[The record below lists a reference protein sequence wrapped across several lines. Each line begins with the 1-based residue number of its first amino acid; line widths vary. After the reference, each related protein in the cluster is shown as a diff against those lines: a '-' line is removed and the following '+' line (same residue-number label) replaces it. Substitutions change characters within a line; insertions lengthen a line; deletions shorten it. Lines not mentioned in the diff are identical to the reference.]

1 MNFLFPINCLLS
13 AGWHARDPE
22 TSRRNGG
29 VGVTKWNNTRV
40 HVQRSLH
47 WEPHR
52 TRGSAAAVYFLFCCS
67 YTIPITPWI
76 SYDIYSIAD
85 IAATRTRLVKWM
97 KEDTNDLCFR
107 FAVETL
113 MFVRNRRKHSTRIVK
128 LRLMRCDEIVC
139 HKVNLLM
146 SPRHRRVCW
155 FVIVKQHHSQHNK
168 TEAQNEQLKK
178 HDPNITKTA
187 PTKKNLLHWLR
198 PSREREKFRP
208 FFSLFICIFSISI
221 RYYCFYCIA
230 GFGNIFNFHA
240 AAIRQAYL
248 DVFMIAG
255 TISCFPYAIC
265 NNNK

>member
-76 SYDIYSIAD
+76 SYDIYSLAD

-187 PTKKNLLHWLR
+187 PTKKKSAALTSAQSRKGEISAFFLSVYLYFFDFDSILLFLLHRRLWQYFQFSCCGNSTGVFGCLYDR
-198 PSREREKFRP
+198 RHHFM
-208 FFSLFICIFSISI
+208 FSL
-221 RYYCFYCIA
+221 
-230 GFGNIFNFHA
+230 
-240 AAIRQAYL
+240 
-248 DVFMIAG
+248 
-255 TISCFPYAIC
+255 C
-265 NNNK
+265 NMQ